1 MEDGPERVVAV
12 VVVVVYDLCREED
25 GDASMLLL
33 KKEEGYITYISNGR
47 IDASPERVLHIEETT
62 V

>member
-25 GDASMLLL
+25 GDAPMLLL
-33 KKEEGYITYISNGR
+33 KKEEGDI
-47 IDASPERVLHIEETT
+47 
-62 V
+62 